1 MDKLSHLYKFSCKN
15 VTVTVKN
22 IKIIPTILNLF
33 MKQSFLILT
42 ICAIPLTGF
51 SAELKNK
58 KSSAQLP
65 AVTVIANTG
74 SSLTVPSNSQARAEI
89 NQTAGAVAVVDSKT
103 FENKYSLNLQDTLAY
118 VPGVYTQKRFGEEVR
133 ISVRGS
139 GLSRGFH
146 MRGLELLQDGVPF
159 NLADG
164 SGDFQE
170 ADTLAFQRLEVFKGS
185 NALKFGGSTLGGAVN
200 MVSKTGKSNSGDQIR
215 LEVGS
220 FGTKRFNVQSGRDF
234 GNSDMF
240 ISLTGTSSNGY
251 RDHSAQE
258 NLKLN
263 SNFGKKIGEAAETRF
278 YLSANSIEQELPGS
292 LSKSN
297 SLNNPKMADAT
308 AISRDQKRDIRSV
321 RLSNKTSFVLN
332 NGDKMDLGAFLNV
345 KDLSHPISIF
355 IDQKTVDYGIF
366 AQRSGEY
373 NLADHRNTFLL
384 SVRTHFGKTDAKVF
398 QNIGGAKG
406 ALTSNSD
413 QNSKNATIYGE
424 NHFFLTQKLSLV
436 TGAQLSWSKR
446 EEDNYLSAQESDEKI
461 YRSFNPKI
469 GMLYEAAK
477 DMQFFA
483 NVSKSNEPPT
493 FSELTQSGTV
503 GFTPLDMQKAWTAE
517 VGTRG
522 NRGIAEWDVSFYR
535 SWIRDEVLQY
545 TVGSG
550 IPAATFNAQDTVHQG
565 IEIGLNLKIAE
576 NLFSGG
582 DKLKLNN
589 AYTLSDYRFDKD
601 RQYGNNIIAGQ
612 PRHFLRSEL
621 RYDQSAWFFAP
632 NIEVASSAQVDFSN
646 TVKSPGYTILGFTSG
661 YTLNQN
667 VSFFLDVRNLLNKN
681 YIATFST
688 AVNGASNVFYP
699 GDGRGFYAGVKI
711 KL

>member
-1 MDKLSHLYKFSCKN
+1 
-15 VTVTVKN
+15 
-22 IKIIPTILNLF
+22 

-42 ICAIPLTGF
+42 ICAIPLTAF

-58 KSSAQLP
+58 KSPVQLP
-65 AVTVIANTG
+65 AITVIANAK
-74 SSLTVPSNSQARAEI
+74 SSLTVPSNSQAREEI
-89 NQTAGAVAVVDSKT
+89 NQTPGGVAVVDSKT
-103 FENKYSLNLQDTLAY
+103 FENKYTLNLQDTLTY

-164 SGDFQE
+164 SADFQE

-200 MVSKTGKSNSGDQIR
+200 MVSKTGKSNPEDQIR

-220 FGTKRFNVQSGRDF
+220 FATKRFNVQSGRNF
-234 GNSDMF
+234 GDSDMF
-240 ISLTGTSSNGY
+240 ISLTGASNNGY
-251 RDHSAQE
+251 RDHSAQK

-263 SNFGKKIGEAAETRF
+263 SNFGKKIGETAETRF
-278 YLSANSIEQELPGS
+278 YLSANSIDQELPGS
-292 LSKSN
+292 LSRYN
-297 SLNNPKMADAT
+297 ALNNPKMADAM

-321 RLSNKTSFVLN
+321 RVSNKTSFILN
-332 NGDKMDLGAFLNV
+332 DGNKIDVGAFLNV

-384 SVRTHFGKTDAKVF
+384 GVRTHFGKTDAKVF
-398 QNIGGAKG
+398 QNIRGVKG
-406 ALTSNSD
+406 AQTSNSD
-413 QNSKNATIYGE
+413 QNSKNTTIYGE
-424 NHFFLTQKLSLV
+424 NNFFLTQKLSLI

-446 EEDNYLSAQESDEKI
+446 EEKNYLFPQESDEKI

-469 GMLYEAAK
+469 GMLYEVAK

-483 NVSKSNEPPT
+483 NVSKSHEPPT

-522 NRGIAEWDVSFYR
+522 NRGILEWDMSFYR
-535 SWIRDEVLQY
+535 SWIKNEMLQY
-545 TVGSG
+545 NVGSG
-550 IPAATFNAQDTVHQG
+550 IPASTFNAQDTVHQG
-565 IEIGLNLKIAE
+565 IEIGLNSKIAE
-576 NLFSGG
+576 NIFFSS

-589 AYTLSDYRFDKD
+589 SYTLSDYHFDKD
-601 RQYGNNIIAGQ
+601 RQYGNNLIAGQ
-612 PRHFLRSEL
+612 PKHFLRSEL
-621 RYDQSAWFFAP
+621 RYDQPVWFLAS
-632 NIEVASSAQVDFSN
+632 NIEVASNAQVDFSN
-646 TVKSPGYTILGFTSG
+646 TVKSPGYAILGFTSG

-667 VSFFLDVRNLLNKN
+667 VSFFLDGRNLLDKN

-688 AVNGASNVFYP
+688 AVKGATNVFYP
-699 GDGRGFYAGVKI
+699 GDGRAFYAGIKI

>member
-1 MDKLSHLYKFSCKN
+1 
-15 VTVTVKN
+15 
-22 IKIIPTILNLF
+22 
-33 MKQSFLILT
+33 MKQSILVLT
-42 ICAIPLTGF
+42 LCAIPSLGF
-51 SAELKNK
+51 SADLENK
-58 KSSAQLP
+58 KSLAQLP
-65 AVTVIANTG
+65 TINVIANAE
-74 SSLTVPSNSQARAEI
+74 SSLTAPNNSQAREEI
-89 NQTAGAVAVVDSKT
+89 NQTPGGVAIVESKA

-146 MRGLELLQDGVPF
+146 MRGLELLQDGAPF

-164 SGDFQE
+164 SADFQE

-200 MVSKTGKSNSGDQIR
+200 MVSKTGKSNPGDQIR

-234 GNSDMF
+234 GDSDMF

-263 SNFGKKIGEAAETRF
+263 GNFGKKIGEAAETRF
-278 YLSANSIEQELPGS
+278 YLSANSIDQELPGS
-292 LSKSN
+292 LSRSN
-297 SLNNPKMADAT
+297 ALNNPKMADAT
-308 AISRDQKRDIRSV
+308 AISRDQKRDMRSV
-321 RLSNKTSFVLN
+321 RVSNKTSFVLDD
-332 NGDKMDLGAFLNV
+332 GDKMDVGAFLNV

-366 AQRSGEY
+366 TQRSGEY
-373 NLADHRNTFLL
+373 NLANHRNTFLL
-384 SVRTHFGKTDAKVF
+384 GVRTHFGKTDARVF
-398 QNIGGAKG
+398 QNIRGTKG

-413 QNSKNATIYGE
+413 QSSKNATIYGE

-446 EEDNYLSAQESDEKI
+446 EEDNYLTLKESDEKI

-483 NVSKSNEPPT
+483 NVSKSHEPPT

-517 VGTRG
+517 IGTRG
-522 NRGIAEWDVSFYR
+522 NRGIVDWDVSLYR
-535 SWIRDEVLQY
+535 SWIRDEMLQY

-550 IPAATFNAQDTVHQG
+550 IPAATFNAQDTIHQG

-576 NLFSGG
+576 NIFAKS
-582 DKLKLNN
+582 DKLKINN

-601 RQYGNNIIAGQ
+601 RQYGKNIIAGQ

-621 RYDQSAWFFAP
+621 RYDQSAWFAAP
-632 NIEVASSAQVDFSN
+632 NVEVASSAQVDFSN
-646 TVKSPGYTILGFTSG
+646 TVQSPGYAILGFTAG
-661 YTLNQN
+661 YNLSQN
-667 VSFFLDVRNLLNKN
+667 VSFFLDGRNLLDKN

-688 AVNGASNVFYP
+688 AVSGAGNVFYP
-699 GDGRGFYAGVKI
+699 GDGRAFYAGLKI

>member
-1 MDKLSHLYKFSCKN
+1 
-15 VTVTVKN
+15 
-22 IKIIPTILNLF
+22 
-33 MKQSFLILT
+33 MKQSILVLT
-42 ICAIPLTGF
+42 LCAIPSLGF
-51 SAELKNK
+51 SADLKNK
-58 KSSAQLP
+58 KSLVQLP
-65 AVTVIANTG
+65 AITVIANAE
-74 SSLTVPSNSQARAEI
+74 SSLTVPSNSQAREEI
-89 NQTAGAVAVVDSKT
+89 NQTPGSVAVVDSKT

-164 SGDFQE
+164 SADFQE

-200 MVSKTGKSNSGDQIR
+200 MVSKTGKTNPGGQVR

-220 FGTKRFNVQSGRDF
+220 FDTKRFNVQSGRDF
-234 GNSDMF
+234 GDSDMF
-240 ISLTGTSSNGY
+240 ISLTGTSSGGY
-251 RDHSAQE
+251 RGHSAQE

-263 SNFGKKIGEAAETRF
+263 GNFGKKIGETAETRF
-278 YLSANSIEQELPGS
+278 YLSANSIEQELPGTLGRS
-292 LSKSN
+292 DA
-297 SLNNPKMADAT
+297 LNNPTIANAT
-308 AISRDQKRDIRSV
+308 AISGDQKRDIRSV
-321 RLSNKTSFVLN
+321 RTSNKTSFVLDD
-332 NGDKMDLGAFLNV
+332 GDKVDLGAFLNV

-366 AQRSGEY
+366 TQRSGEY
-373 NLADHRNTFLL
+373 NLANHRNTFLL
-384 SVRTHFGKTDAKVF
+384 GVRTHFGKTDAKVF
-398 QNIGGAKG
+398 QNIGGTKG
-406 ALTSNSD
+406 AQTSNSD
-413 QNSKNATIYGE
+413 QSSKNATIYGE

-436 TGAQLSWSKR
+436 TGLQLAWSKR
-446 EEDNYLSAQESDEKI
+446 EDDNYSAVQESDEKI
-461 YRSFNPKI
+461 YRSLNPKI

-477 DMQFFA
+477 DIQFFA

-517 VGTRG
+517 IGTRG
-522 NRGIAEWDVSFYR
+522 NRGIVEWDVSLYR
-535 SWIRDEVLQY
+535 SWIRNEMLQY

-550 IPAATFNAQDTVHQG
+550 IPASTFNAQDTVHQG

-576 NLFSGG
+576 NIFSST

-589 AYTLSDYRFDKD
+589 AYTLSDYRFDHD

-621 RYDQSAWFFAP
+621 HYGQPAWFVAP

-646 TVKSPGYTILGFTSG
+646 TVQSPGYTILGFTAG
-661 YTLNQN
+661 YNLSQN
-667 VSFFLDVRNLLNKN
+667 VSFYLDGRNLLDKN

-688 AVNGASNVFYP
+688 AVSGAGNVFYP
-699 GDGRGFYAGVKI
+699 GDGRAFYAGVKI

>member
-1 MDKLSHLYKFSCKN
+1 
-15 VTVTVKN
+15 
-22 IKIIPTILNLF
+22 

-42 ICAIPLTGF
+42 ICAIPLTAF

-58 KSSAQLP
+58 KSPVQLP
-65 AVTVIANTG
+65 AITVIANAKN
-74 SSLTVPSNSQARAEI
+74 SLTVPSNSQAREEI
-89 NQTAGAVAVVDSKT
+89 NQTPGGVAVVDSKT
-103 FENKYSLNLQDTLAY
+103 FENKYTLNLQDTLTY

-164 SGDFQE
+164 SADFQE

-200 MVSKTGKSNSGDQIR
+200 MVSKTGKSNPEDQIR

-220 FGTKRFNVQSGRDF
+220 FATKRFNVQSGRNF
-234 GNSDMF
+234 GDSDMF
-240 ISLTGTSSNGY
+240 ISLTGASNNGY
-251 RDHSAQE
+251 RDHSAQK

-263 SNFGKKIGEAAETRF
+263 SNFGKKIGETAETRF
-278 YLSANSIEQELPGS
+278 YLSANSIDQELPGS
-292 LSKSN
+292 LSRYN
-297 SLNNPKMADAT
+297 ALNNSTMADAG
-308 AISRDQKRDIRSV
+308 AVSGNQKRDIRSV
-321 RLSNKTSFVLN
+321 RVSNKTSFILN
-332 NGDKMDLGAFLNV
+332 DGDKIDVGAFLNV

-373 NLADHRNTFLL
+373 NLVDHRNTFLL
-384 SVRTHFGKTDAKVF
+384 GVRTHFGKTDAKVF
-398 QNIGGAKG
+398 QNIRGVKG
-406 ALTSNSD
+406 AQTSNSD
-413 QNSKNATIYGE
+413 QNSKNTTIYGE
-424 NHFFLTQKLSLV
+424 NNFFLTQKLSLI

-446 EEDNYLSAQESDEKI
+446 EEKNYLFPQESDEKI

-469 GMLYEAAK
+469 GMLYEVAK

-483 NVSKSNEPPT
+483 NVSKSHEPPT

-522 NRGIAEWDVSFYR
+522 NRGILEWDMSFYR
-535 SWIRDEVLQY
+535 SWIKNEMLQY
-545 TVGSG
+545 NVGSG
-550 IPAATFNAQDTVHQG
+550 IPASTFNAQDTVHQG
-565 IEIGLNLKIAE
+565 IEIGLNSKIAE
-576 NLFSGG
+576 NIFFSS

-589 AYTLSDYRFDKD
+589 SYTLSDYHFDKD
-601 RQYGNNIIAGQ
+601 RQYGNNLIAGQ
-612 PRHFLRSEL
+612 PKHFLRSEL
-621 RYDQSAWFFAP
+621 RYDQPVWFLAS
-632 NIEVASSAQVDFSN
+632 NIEVASNAQVDFSN
-646 TVKSPGYTILGFTSG
+646 TVKSPGYAILGFTSG

-667 VSFFLDVRNLLNKN
+667 VSFFLDGRNLLDKN

-688 AVNGASNVFYP
+688 AVKGATNVFYP
-699 GDGRGFYAGVKI
+699 GDGRAFYAGIKI